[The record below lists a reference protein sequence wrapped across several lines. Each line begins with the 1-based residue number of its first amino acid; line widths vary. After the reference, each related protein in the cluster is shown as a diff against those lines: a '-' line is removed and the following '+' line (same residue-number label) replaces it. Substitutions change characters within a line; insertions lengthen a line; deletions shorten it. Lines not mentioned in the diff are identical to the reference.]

1 MQNINEPRNQ
11 WLTAKW
17 TPNWDL
23 IVKVKWSVLQPLM
36 LPYCR
41 STVWGS
47 CVSGSASD
55 MSRRR
60 FCSPALPAVGLAG
73 DICSM
78 HVPPVIAGLTADVPV
93 LGSLSEPTATA
104 PRPLL
109 MWGWNG
115 MKQVAVGLC
124 VRMFV
129 CVGVNVC
136 TKVLLKQVWT
146 LPLGFHLKPLNA
158 NSCIFVYNPQLMSVC
173 SVINIISPCSSRNA
187 DV

>member
-47 CVSGSASD
+47 CVSGSVSD

-124 VRMFV
+124 VRM
-129 CVGVNVC
+129 CVWELMCVQKFYWSKFGLYLSVSISNLWMSTVAYLYIILSWC
-136 TKVLLKQVWT
+136 LCVL
-146 LPLGFHLKPLNA
+146 
-158 NSCIFVYNPQLMSVC
+158 
-173 SVINIISPCSSRNA
+173 
-187 DV
+187 